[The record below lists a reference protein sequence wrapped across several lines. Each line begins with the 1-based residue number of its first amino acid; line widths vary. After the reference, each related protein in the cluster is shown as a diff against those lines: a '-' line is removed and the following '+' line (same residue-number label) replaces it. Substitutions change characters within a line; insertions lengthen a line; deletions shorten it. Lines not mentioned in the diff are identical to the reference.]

1 MNILSIDTSNQYC
14 SIAIITENNSANF
27 HVEAKN
33 LQSQLIL
40 KYIDT
45 LLNDLNLELDQI
57 DTMIFG
63 AGPGGFTGVRLA
75 ISIVKGLSIT
85 LNKIPIYG
93 LSSTLSI
100 AYELHCKEKIN
111 NVLVLQDARRDEFYY
126 AQYTFSEDRINTV
139 ISDSMIATTKFVLPT
154 DAEAICGSG
163 LELLNNFNAKSIPN
177 YPTPNALYQGM
188 LAKLLISN
196 ASISNFN
203 HTGPNYIRNNVVQAP
218 SKTNTLPI
226 SKK

>member
-14 SIAIITENNSANF
+14 SIAIITEHNSANL
-27 HVEAKN
+27 HIEAKH
-33 LQSQLIL
+33 LQSQIIL
-40 KYIDT
+40 KHIDT
-45 LLNDLNLELDQI
+45 LLNHLNLELDQI
-57 DTMIFG
+57 DAMIFG

-100 AYELHCKEKIN
+100 AYELHCKENIN
-111 NVLVLQDARRDEFYY
+111 NILVLQDARRNEFYY
-126 AQYTFSEDRINTV
+126 AQYTFSKDNINTV
-139 ISDSMIATTKFVLPT
+139 ISDSMIAITKFVPPT
-154 DAEAICGSG
+154 DTTAMCGSG
-163 LELLNNFNAKSIPN
+163 IGLLNDFNDKSIAN

-196 ASISNFN
+196 STIKNFS
-203 HTGPNYIRNNVVQAP
+203 HTGPNYIRNNVVQP
-218 SKTNTLPI
+218 P
-226 SKK
+226 